1 MHLFL
6 NLSLTEQLLH
16 ASSTLGAFQMLSQ
29 EIFVTP
35 NSSRSWGFL
44 SYTAVPKSIIS
55 SLEGDSGLRVGLPA
69 SIPQPAGASRG
80 AHAFWAAC
88 EPWSKAE
95 TPQPGLQVLS
105 NDQLLMATTKTT
117 MMMMVMIMMTMM
129 VMVMMSVIGS
139 CSSPHGCPPER
150 RRTCLYLETRLKQTR
165 HVLVPFPGSL
175 IYFLILV
182 LR

>member
-1 MHLFL
+1 MVHLKIN

-44 SYTAVPKSIIS
+44 SSTAVPKSIIS
-55 SLEGDSGLRVGLPA
+55 SLEDDSGLRVGLPA
-69 SIPQPAGASRG
+69 SIPQPAVASRG

-105 NDQLLMATTKTT
+105 NDQLLMTTTKTT
-117 MMMMVMIMMTMM
+117 MMMM

-150 RRTCLYLETRLKQTR
+150 RRTCLYLETRMKQTR

>member
-1 MHLFL
+1 
-6 NLSLTEQLLH
+6 
-16 ASSTLGAFQMLSQ
+16 MLSQ

-44 SYTAVPKSIIS
+44 SSTAVPKGIIS
-55 SLEGDSGLRVGLPA
+55 SLEDDSGLRVGLPA
-69 SIPQPAGASRG
+69 SVPQPAVASRG

-117 MMMMVMIMMTMM
+117 MMMMVMMM

-139 CSSPHGCPPER
+139 CSSPHGCPPEK
-150 RRTCLYLETRLKQTR
+150 RRTCLYLETRMKQTR
-165 HVLVPFPGSL
+165 HVPVPFPGSL